1 MGGKELDRL
10 ALGQH
15 RGKNLPKPP
24 TGKKKKQVGGQG
36 EGSKWVGSGEK
47 KLWEVEGSVSSRVTK

>member
-15 RGKNLPKPP
+15 RGKNLPQPP
-24 TGKKKKQVGGQG
+24 TGKKKRGRGSRRGQQMG
-36 EGSKWVGSGEK
+36 WQWRK
-47 KLWEVEGSVSSRVTK
+47 KLCEVEGSVSSRVTK